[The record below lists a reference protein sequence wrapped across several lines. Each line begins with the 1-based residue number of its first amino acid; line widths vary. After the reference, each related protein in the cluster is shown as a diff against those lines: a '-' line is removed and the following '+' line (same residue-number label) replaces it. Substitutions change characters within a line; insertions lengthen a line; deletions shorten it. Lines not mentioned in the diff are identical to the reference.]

1 MATSPSVANYFIG
14 KGIVKWKGP
23 SDVDYRH
30 LGNAP
35 TFELTPNVTRLD
47 HFSSMAGIRLKDLS
61 VVIQKQMTVRFHLE
75 EVTPENLALALMG
88 TIVPGVDPAP
98 SVIQLMDIDNLV
110 GALRLVGTN
119 DIGQMLQVDLPFVSI
134 APSAAI
140 PFIGDNAWMFL
151 EVTGE
156 IYIDAT
162 TNSFGEISIPITGEI
177 TTLRT
182 DAKSQTALTSTGQ
195 VEAPAPAEQPVANA

>member
-23 SDVDYRH
+23 SDVAYRH

-47 HFSSMAGIRLKDLS
+47 HFSSMAGIRLKDLL

-98 SVIQLMDIDNLV
+98 AVIQLMDIDNLV
-110 GALRLVGTN
+110 
-119 DIGQMLQVDLPFVSI
+119 
-134 APSAAI
+134 
-140 PFIGDNAWMFL
+140 
-151 EVTGE
+151 
-156 IYIDAT
+156 
-162 TNSFGEISIPITGEI
+162 
-177 TTLRT
+177 
-182 DAKSQTALTSTGQ
+182 
-195 VEAPAPAEQPVANA
+195 